1 MCNFSLEKRMNTYW
15 ALVQTVP
22 GGFMRVTVQADNPYN
37 AYQMLLGMYGDR
49 LISEHASQVV

>member
-1 MCNFSLEKRMNTYW
+1 MNTYW